1 MEEEVVPTQDL
12 SRILQA
18 SKVKRTQYIR
28 TNSHSGSDDTSFEW
42 NDVSDWSS
50 VHVDGVLAGVDEDL
64 PTPTDEKIIIYTG
77 MMVTGVQSHFT
88 RAQFLR
94 TLGDSGST
102 SVAVAEWT
110 GVTTDLIS
118 PSLVAP
124 WTLPVTLSP
133 DEIAG
138 SLRVV
143 VSGTSAVTRL
153 VVQML
158 SGPIGVMAPFPGV

>member
-1 MEEEVVPTQDL
+1 MDDQIVPTQDL

-28 TNSHSGSDDTSFEW
+28 TNSHSGSDDTTFEW
-42 NDVSDWSS
+42 NDVTDWST
-50 VHVDGVLAGVDEDL
+50 VHVDGVLTTADADL
-64 PTPTDEKIIIYTG
+64 PTIADEKIIIYVG
-77 MMVTGVQSHFT
+77 MMVTGTQAHFT

-94 TLGDSGST
+94 TLGDAGST
-102 SVAVAEWT
+102 SVAVADWS
-110 GVTTDLIS
+110 GVTTDLIA

-138 SLRVV
+138 SLRCV
-143 VSGTSAVTRL
+143 VSGTAAVTRL
-153 VVQML
+153 VVQMI
-158 SGPIGVMAPFPGV
+158 SAQIGVMSPFPGV